1 MQKWLSAKPIQM
13 KTCGSALPAQK
24 IWRAWEFS
32 ISHRAILIFNR
43 RNGQGTGVIVI
54 TSSRPLTSS
63 ELNIVVKV
71 KEGNA
76 TRLQHIKTTLKPSQT
91 VPLRASVNENRLCLS
106 LLLKKILP

>member
-13 KTCGSALPAQK
+13 KTCRSALPAQK

-32 ISHRAILIFNR
+32 ISHRAILFFNR

-76 TRLQHIKTTLKPSQT
+76 TATAHKTTLKPSQT
-91 VPLRASVNENRLCLS
+91 VPLRASVNEKPLVPVIVTE
-106 LLLKKILP
+106 KILP